1 MQFVPECYKTHEMC
15 DKTVDF
21 WPFVIDSVADWYKAQ
36 EICDKVASSD
46 HFMLKYCVDRYKTKE
61 MYDKT
66 VAAFL
71 PTLKFIPDLF
81 VMKKGFKNLMTLY
94 FLMTIESVKINLLM
108 KIVIISHFL
117 VMELVL
123 LM

>member
-1 MQFVPECYKTHEMC
+1 
-15 DKTVDF
+15 
-21 WPFVIDSVADWYKAQ
+21 
-36 EICDKVASSD
+36 
-46 HFMLKYCVDRYKTKE
+46 MLKYCVDRYKTKE